1 MAEAHK
7 AEPKLSDAEKRDR
20 VHELMEHF
28 DTAMLVTRTMDG
40 RMRSRPLAIA
50 DKRDDGTLYFST
62 AIESGKVHEVEHDH
76 NVNVV
81 LQDKGR
87 YVSITG
93 EARIVRDRAL
103 VDQLWSESWR
113 VWFPGGKD
121 DPSLAIVA
129 VDPAEAWYWDAAG
142 TTGIRYLFSMAKGY
156 LTGTR
161 PASDGDERHTG
172 HVKM

>member
-7 AEPKLSDAEKRDR
+7 KLSDAERRER

-28 DTAMLVTRTMDG
+28 DTAMLVTRMLDG

-62 AIESGKVHEVEHDH
+62 AIESGKVHELEHDP

-81 LQDKGR
+81 LQDKRR
-87 YVSITG
+87 YVSISG
-93 EARIVRDRAL
+93 EGRILRDRAL
-103 VDQLWSESWR
+103 VDELWSESWR
-113 VWFPGGKD
+113 IWFPGGKD

-129 VDPAEAWYWDAAG
+129 VEPSEAWYWDAAG
-142 TTGIRYLFSMAKGY
+142 VEGIRYVFEMAKGY
-156 LTGTR
+156 VTGKR
-161 PASDGDERHTG
+161 PASDQDDRHTG
-172 HVKM
+172 HVKI